1 LTQDPGRLER
11 AQELIF
17 QRREISSLSPL
28 KCICNMAVVNSCEL
42 VLLQESSTDDRE
54 EENKMGASFSGSRK
68 SSTSPPS
75 PEAYESSPMTDR
87 KYYSPRFV
95 VTSI

>member
-1 LTQDPGRLER
+1 MHS
-11 AQELIF
+11 IVV
-17 QRREISSLSPL
+17 
-28 KCICNMAVVNSCEL
+28 VVNSCEIF
-42 VLLQESSTDDRE
+42 LLQESSTDGRE
-54 EENKMGASFSGSRK
+54 ENDKMGASFSGSRK

-87 KYYSPRFV
+87 KYYSPKFV